1 MFLKEYGGKHL
12 IEVLGFDELIDPM
25 KRSFTGRL
33 NVGEEMPD
41 ADSFSKSKVC
51 FPSGEA
57 LPKCWTDVHY
67 RDDELRH

>member
-1 MFLKEYGGKHL
+1 MFLKERGGKHL

-25 KRSFTGRL
+25 KPSFTGRL

-41 ADSFSKSKVC
+41 SDSFSKSKVC
-51 FPSGEA
+51 FPSGED